1 MTYETLKIDKRAYQS
16 IKNFSKVLYKNA
28 IVNREDMSE
37 FDKKLADNSK
47 NEEIINLEYNDKFV
61 GKAIYSTDFPTI
73 KILTTLPEYFDK
85 DIDYEYFYNG
95 IKKANDYRTD
105 ILNYKD
111 TYRMIYAEADSL
123 PTIVLDKYNDIGSMH
138 ASSNF
143 AFDNSKMIFEILE
156 ELTDITTLGVVKG
169 NKSKNKHKN
178 KSSSNPKYNGKS
190 KKDNDKETAEK
201 LIHGNKDNL
210 ETIITEGNVKFKV
223 SLKGHKTGFFLD
235 QRNNRIDLENYVKE
249 NDKVLDICSYTGG
262 FAVHA
267 GIKGADVTSVDMSEK
282 ALEFAEENM
291 ELNGIKSDKYN
302 CICGDAFSIMKE
314 MINKGEK
321 FDVVILDPPAFTDSK
336 KDLKNALNAYNTM
349 NVLGLKLAKR
359 ILVTCSCSHHVDRE
373 EFKKTVVSASYR
385 AKKEIKQ
392 IGDYKT
398 QAPDHVI
405 TMANKDLEY
414 LKCLFFAIDN

>member
-16 IKNFSKVLYKNA
+16 IKNFSKVVYKNA
-28 IVNREDMSE
+28 ITNKEDMYE

-47 NEEIINLEYNDKFV
+47 NEDIINLEYNGNFV

-73 KILTTLPEYFDK
+73 KILTTLQEYSTK

-105 ILNYKD
+105 VLNYKD
-111 TYRMIYAEADSL
+111 TYRMIYAEADGL

-156 ELTDITTLGVVKG
+156 DLTDISTLGVVKG
-169 NKSKNKHKN
+169 NKSKNKHKKGKN
-178 KSSSNPKYNGKS
+178 TENENSNRV
-190 KKDNDKETAEK
+190 
-201 LIHGNKDNL
+201 IHGNKDNL

-235 QRNNRIDLENYVKE
+235 QRNNRIDLENYVKKD
-249 NDKVLDICSYTGG
+249 DKVLDICSYTGG

-267 GIKGADVTSVDMSEK
+267 GIKGAEITSVDMSEK
-282 ALEFAEENM
+282 ALEFAKENM
-291 ELNGIKSDKYN
+291 ELNGIGSDKYN
-302 CICGDAFSIMKE
+302 GICGDAFSIMKE
-314 MINKGEK
+314 MINRGEK

-336 KDLKNALNAYNTM
+336 RDLKNALNAYNTM

-359 ILVTCSCSHHVDRE
+359 MLITCSCSHHVDRE

-392 IGDYKT
+392 VGDYKT

-414 LKCLFFAIDN
+414 LKCLFFAIGN